1 MAFTIY
7 QKVIYDMIDFEEDVK
22 KKFRNMINSTNED
35 LIFSQNED
43 GSMACYIKYKEHNI
57 SIRITE
63 NEVFQFALQRGKEAS
78 RAIEEIIK
86 EKMIS
91 ELLKEK

>member
-1 MAFTIY
+1 
-7 QKVIYDMIDFEEDVK
+7 MIDFKEDVNN
-22 KKFRNMINSTNED
+22 KFKNMINSTNED
-35 LIFSQNED
+35 LTFSQNVD
-43 GSMACYIKYKEHNI
+43 GSVTCYIKYKEHDI

-86 EKMIS
+86 EKLIS